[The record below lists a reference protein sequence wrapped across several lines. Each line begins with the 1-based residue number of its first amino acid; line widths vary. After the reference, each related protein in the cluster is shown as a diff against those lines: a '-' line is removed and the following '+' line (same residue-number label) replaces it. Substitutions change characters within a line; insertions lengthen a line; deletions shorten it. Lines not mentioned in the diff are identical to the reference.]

1 MVVLPGPAKRGP
13 AALMDEYL
21 RPGETEPEPGPG
33 PLAPGPQQDAG
44 PRPSFM
50 AAAGLPP
57 APLPAPV
64 PDPRMPRLIPME
76 ERRAKEAQYFARR
89 RQLAEEIVQREARLL
104 RAQQGEFKDTD
115 GLIKSKIRRA
125 NFKKRG
131 DARLAAEDAALM
143 RHKELSEDAAAL
155 GRQARELQEMEE
167 GGLEAWIR
175 GQDSA
180 PAGPPPPDSADYETW
195 LEQRSPEETAGRV
208 LIERERAL
216 QRGSRQ
222 LGKLEAARAL
232 ENKLTKTGFFAAF
245 GDAATT
251 AWDKGLVR
259 GEDGKWTTPEM
270 GRTAENAGA
279 IRGLAQGGWNFTQ
292 STAARMGKQST
303 ELDPIISSVQKNF
316 GLSDTDMAEV
326 WSDLQL
332 QKREWEPEEM
342 LRVTSTGEIIPGGTN
357 SGWMDRARAEAAIDS
372 LIAPIP
378 PRTWPHAPPTPSS
391 SPSSWC
397 SRL

>member
-167 GGLEAWIR
+167 GGLEAL
-175 GQDSA
+175 GQGD
-180 PAGPPPPDSADYETW
+180 PAG
-195 LEQRSPEETAGRV
+195 LEPRR
-208 LIERERAL
+208 
-216 QRGSRQ
+216 
-222 LGKLEAARAL
+222 
-232 ENKLTKTGFFAAF
+232 
-245 GDAATT
+245 
-251 AWDKGLVR
+251 
-259 GEDGKWTTPEM
+259 
-270 GRTAENAGA
+270 RTARTTRRGWSRDRRRRPRGA
-279 IRGLAQGGWNFTQ
+279 
-292 STAARMGKQST
+292 
-303 ELDPIISSVQKNF
+303 
-316 GLSDTDMAEV
+316 
-326 WSDLQL
+326 
-332 QKREWEPEEM
+332 
-342 LRVTSTGEIIPGGTN
+342 
-357 SGWMDRARAEAAIDS
+357 
-372 LIAPIP
+372 
-378 PRTWPHAPPTPSS
+378 
-391 SPSSWC
+391 C
-397 SRL
+397 